1 MEKNLMIAVCG
12 LDCGKCEARIATVT
26 KDEALKRKVARE
38 WSELN
43 KVLITPEM
51 ICCTGC
57 RVEGPKTPFCES
69 LCQIRQCALEKSME
83 TCSSCHLAGS
93 CEKLSMITA
102 HNEEAR
108 RNLGL

>member
-1 MEKNLMIAVCG
+1 MIAVCG
-12 LDCGKCEARIATVT
+12 LDCGKCEARIATVNN
-26 KDEALKRKVARE
+26 DEALRQKVARE

-57 RVEGPKTPFCES
+57 
-69 LCQIRQCALEKSME
+69 
-83 TCSSCHLAGS
+83 HLAAD